1 MVGVI
6 LAGQGV
12 QIYGTDHQKNLHL
25 QSIIDATQLWCQLF
39 SEPESGSDLGSLRTT
54 AEPDGDGWV
63 VNGQKSMVQWRPLQQ
78 LGNTYGPNRPKSAK
92 ASRDQFLPNRYAE
105 RWNRNT
111 AIAPNDR

>member
-25 QSIIDATQLWCQLF
+25 QSILDATQLWCQLF

-63 VNGQKSMVQWRPLQQ
+63 VNGQK
-78 LGNTYGPNRPKSAK
+78 YGAVEAVTTTGEYLWPEQTQICQS
-92 ASRDQFLPNRYAE
+92 
-105 RWNRNT
+105 
-111 AIAPNDR
+111 IAGSVSS

>member
-63 VNGQKSMVQWRPLQQ
+63 VNGQKYGAVEALQQ
-78 LGNTYGPNRPKSAK
+78 LGNPYGPNGPKSAK
-92 ASRDQFLPNRYAE
+92 ASRISFFQLIC
-105 RWNRNT
+105 
-111 AIAPNDR
+111 IAME